1 MFQVLPVKSL
11 EVAIPT
17 DKSLNRR
24 NKTNLFGSLKRIQVR
39 TLSQRLETNIGS
51 SGLPVQSWEWEAAE
65 GARARGEALRKQG
78 PVKNLRGIG
87 GDREEVLPPGAPQHR
102 RRKIRPCFHQGKRN
116 HFEKLWSFPFFLKRP
131 DSGKTN

>member
-1 MFQVLPVKSL
+1 M
-11 EVAIPT
+11 EVTIPT
-17 DKSLNRR
+17 DKRLNRR

-51 SGLPVQSWEWEAAE
+51 SGLPGQSWEWEAAE

-87 GDREEVLPPGAPQHR
+87 GDREEGDNASLTSRSSTTPPQEKPPLLPSGE
-102 RRKIRPCFHQGKRN
+102 
-116 HFEKLWSFPFFLKRP
+116 EKPF
-131 DSGKTN
+131 